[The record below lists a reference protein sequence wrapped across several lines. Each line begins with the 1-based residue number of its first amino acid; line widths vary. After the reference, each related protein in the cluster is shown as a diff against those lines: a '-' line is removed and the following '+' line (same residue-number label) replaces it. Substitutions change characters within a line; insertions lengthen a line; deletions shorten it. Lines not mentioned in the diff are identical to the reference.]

1 MFKNIL
7 KAVFAVTVIL
17 ASNPASAIEC
27 ADPKAFV
34 ESVRDSVLAV
44 IKSPASDTEKQTQL
58 DKAFRDTAD
67 TEWMSKFVLGRNY
80 SKLTP
85 EQQAEYSKVYT
96 DFLSASY
103 VQRFREYN
111 GDVITVN
118 SVKPNNEDFN
128 VDTTINRPG
137 KAAINVNYRVHKSGN
152 CFKVI
157 DVVAEGVSL
166 ISTQRQD
173 FTAAFGQR
181 GYDGL
186 IEVLKTKT
194 AQFNS
199 GQGDK

>member
-7 KAVFAVTVIL
+7 KTVFAVTIIMV
-17 ASNPASAIEC
+17 SNPASAYEC
-27 ADPKAFV
+27 NDPKAFV

-44 IKSPASDTEKQTQL
+44 IKSPASDAEKQTKL
-58 DKAFRDTAD
+58 DQAFRETAD
-67 TEWMSKFVLGRNY
+67 TQWMSKFVLGRNY

-85 EQQAEYSKVYT
+85 EQQNEYSVVYT

-118 SVKPNNEDFN
+118 SVKPVNNDSN
-128 VDTTINRPG
+128 VDTSIQRPG
-137 KAAINVNYRVHKSGN
+137 KGPINVTYRIRKSGE
-152 CFKVI
+152 CFKVA

-166 ISTQRQD
+166 INTQRQD
-173 FTAAFGQR
+173 FTSAFSQR

-186 IEVLKTKT
+186 IQVLKTKT
-194 AQFNS
+194 EQLKGS
-199 GQGDK
+199 K